1 MTTRV
6 LMPAILALQNGE
18 AGIDGNQILDSLPRD
33 PASIFALLLI
43 VVGAGAVLWFGRPRG
58 SGRSPDKPA

>member
-1 MTTRV
+1 MTTY
-6 LMPAILALQNGE
+6 AITSAVLALQSAGE
-18 AGIDGNQILDSLPRD
+18 GIDGNQILESLPRD

-58 SGRSPDKPA
+58 GGRSSDEAA